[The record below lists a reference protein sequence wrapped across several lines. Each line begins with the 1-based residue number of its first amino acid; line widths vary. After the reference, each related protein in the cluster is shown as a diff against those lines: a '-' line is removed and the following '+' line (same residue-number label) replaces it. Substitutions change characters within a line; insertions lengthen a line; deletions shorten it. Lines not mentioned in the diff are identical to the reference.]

1 MSGLIDTGLGFA
13 AYNGLTAVAANLVVA
28 ALLSLVLRSK
38 APDETSPEDYD
49 DRAFGHERPTGC
61 SGVSS

>member
-1 MSGLIDTGLGFA
+1 LGFA

-28 ALLSLVLRSK
+28 ALLSLVVRSK

-49 DRAFGHERPTGC
+49 DRVFGQAGSFSRSRVASPGTI
-61 SGVSS
+61 